1 MWLLLTIVLSY
12 SIVCLNGNHT
22 TTGHEYSLD
31 CVSDYLFTINC
42 SLSILPEVAHTD
54 QSSYWLRIE
63 DLSFGTVFDGGELKK
78 TDGYYSCSLDTSHPD
93 PDVDPDPDEE
103 SDFFFDTSRF
113 KITLYHN
120 RSNGHVS
127 ATLLDKEYMPVK
139 HIKPNA
145 PFNLTVNRMSSQ
157 HRVTWMSSYEKY
169 LQFGNLLSDNLK
181 YQLWFYRSGHQGKV
195 VEVCHSTN
203 ISVNNENFEPDTEY
217 IVNVRSI
224 PNQQQYQGQWSEWAT
239 EVRWRTDPTQKVG
252 EFPTNTFTAILCV
265 LVPVLL
271 ILCYIPI
278 VRLNKSTFIPT
289 PAPYFQSL
297 YADCEGDFRSWVV
310 TPGSG
315 ADLFKTEET
324 LQIDTLTETIP
335 VRDDD
340 HSSLVPHHMIQEGP
354 SDNLSN
360 PASDALFLGIAYA
373 VSLRS
378 PLPAPRGP
386 LKSVSLSEPEST
398 IEADSG
404 CWLHSTTSL
413 ERESAWYSNV
423 NSSSDYCTLSD
434 TGNCQEVT
442 PRVY

>member
-1 MWLLLTIVLSY
+1 M
-12 SIVCLNGNHT
+12 
-22 TTGHEYSLD
+22 
-31 CVSDYLFTINC
+31 
-42 SLSILPEVAHTD
+42 
-54 QSSYWLRIE
+54 
-63 DLSFGTVFDGGELKK
+63 
-78 TDGYYSCSLDTSHPD
+78 
-93 PDVDPDPDEE
+93 
-103 SDFFFDTSRF
+103 
-113 KITLYHN
+113 
-120 RSNGHVS
+120 
-127 ATLLDKEYMPVK
+127 
-139 HIKPNA
+139 
-145 PFNLTVNRMSSQ
+145 
-157 HRVTWMSSYEKY
+157 
-169 LQFGNLLSDNLK
+169 
-181 YQLWFYRSGHQGKV
+181 
-195 VEVCHSTN
+195 
-203 ISVNNENFEPDTEY
+203 
-217 IVNVRSI
+217 
-224 PNQQQYQGQWSEWAT
+224 
-239 EVRWRTDPTQKVG
+239 
-252 EFPTNTFTAILCV
+252 
-265 LVPVLL
+265 
-271 ILCYIPI
+271 
-278 VRLNKSTFIPT
+278 
-289 PAPYFQSL
+289 
-297 YADCEGDFRSWVV
+297 

-340 HSSLVPHHMIQEGP
+340 HSSLVPHHMMQEGP

>member
-1 MWLLLTIVLSY
+1 MTGHFFLLRDAATSLHHCVISVLIQLYFMWTLP
-12 SIVCLNGNHT
+12 
-22 TTGHEYSLD
+22 GHEYSLD

-63 DLSFGTVFDGGELKK
+63 DLSFGTVFDGGKLKT
-78 TDGYYSCSLDTSHPD
+78 TDGYYSY
-93 PDVDPDPDEE
+93 PDEE

-157 HRVTWMSSYEKY
+157 HRVTWMSGYEKY

-181 YQLWFYRSGHQGKV
+181 YQLCFYRSGHQDKV

-271 ILCYIPI
+271 ILCYITI
-278 VRLNKSTFIPT
+278 VRLKKSTFIPT

-373 VSLRS
+373 
-378 PLPAPRGP
+378 
-386 LKSVSLSEPEST
+386 PEST

>member
-1 MWLLLTIVLSY
+1 MRLLLTFVLSY
-12 SIVCLNGNHT
+12 SIVCLNGNYT
-22 TTGHEYSLD
+22 TTGHEYNID

-42 SLSILPEVAHTD
+42 SLRIQPEVAHAD
-54 QSSYWLRIE
+54 QSSYWLHFE
-63 DLSFGTVFDGGELKK
+63 ALSFGTVFDGVKLRKM
-78 TDGYYSCSLDTSHPD
+78 DGNYSCSLDTSHPD
-93 PDVDPDPDEE
+93 STVDPDPDEDP
-103 SDFFFDTSRF
+103 DFFFDTSRF

-120 RSNGHVS
+120 RSNGHIS

-145 PFNLTVNRMSSQ
+145 PINLTINQMSSQ
-157 HRVTWMSSYEKY
+157 YCVTWMSSYEKY
-169 LQFGNLLSDNLK
+169 LEFGNLLTDNLN
-181 YQLWFYRSGHQGKV
+181 YELRFYRSGHQIYV
-195 VEVCHSTN
+195 VKAPHSTN
-203 ISVNNENFEPDTEY
+203 ISRNVEEFEPDTEY
-217 IVNVRSI
+217 TVKVRSI
-224 PNQQQYQGQWSEWAT
+224 PNQQLFQGQWSEWSS
-239 EVRWRTDPTQKVG
+239 EVHWRTDPIQKVA
-252 EFPTNTFTAILCV
+252 ELPTNTFTAILCV

-278 VRLNKSTFIPT
+278 VRLNKSAFIPT

-297 YADCEGDFRSWVV
+297 YTDCEGDFRSWVV
-310 TPGSG
+310 TPGYG
-315 ADLFKTEET
+315 ADLLKTEET
-324 LQIDTLTETIP
+324 LQIDTLTEIVP
-335 VRDDD
+335 VLDDD

-373 VSLRS
+373 VSLGS

-413 ERESAWYSNV
+413 ERENAWYSNV
-423 NSSSDYCTLSD
+423 YSSSDYCTLSD
-434 TGNCQEVT
+434 TGNCPEVT